1 MKHVALQDA
10 KARFGRLV
18 AEAGEA
24 PVIITRNGRDEAVLL
39 AARPQTQGRVIQ
51 GKRGATGLYEA
62 LRAAPFEL
70 KLQRLRGRF
79 RPVKL

>member
-18 AEAGEA
+18 AEAGEM
-24 PVIITRNGRDEAVLL
+24 PVIITRNGKDEAVLL

-70 KLQRLRGRF
+70 KLRRLRGRF